1 MNASE
6 QAANSQAANTM
17 VTLAD
22 IAARAGVSMSTVSR
36 ALNRP
41 GMLPEATEKHVRRI
55 ADELGYRPN
64 RAARALSTGLS
75 DLVLVVVP
83 DIANPFFPRLLRAAQ
98 RTLIDEGLYGVL
110 IDTSD
115 SPETE
120 TQLVHEV
127 ARNTHGIINMS
138 SRLEAS
144 DLIALAK
151 DQPLTL
157 INREVPGIPGI
168 LLDAEAGIQAGLER
182 LVDLGHRRFA
192 YVRGPAVSWSNRR
205 REEAVRGFLSR
216 DAALDLVIIDPG
228 DSTFDGGVLAAD
240 AIADSGV
247 TAVQVFDDVMAQ
259 GVIHGLLTLGLRIPE
274 DVSILG
280 CDGTLAPSIRGTLA
294 TVALD
299 YEKAGSLAAA
309 TLIRLRRG
317 LKVPKPH
324 VRVPGSFLPGTTIA
338 RASSPQEATGADST
352 DGVRTATDSPL
363 ATTDR

>member
-1 MNASE
+1 MSPTEDAAS
-6 QAANSQAANTM
+6 SM

-41 GMLPEATEKHVRRI
+41 GMLPAATEKHIRRI
-55 ADELGYRPN
+55 AAELGYRPN
-64 RAARALSTGLS
+64 RAARALSTGQS

-98 RTLIDEGLYGVL
+98 RTLIDAGLYGVL
-110 IDTSD
+110 VDTSD

-120 TQLVHEV
+120 TRLIREV

-138 SRLEAS
+138 SRLVAD
-144 DLIALAK
+144 DLIALSK
-151 DQPLTL
+151 EQPLAL
-157 INREVPGIPGI
+157 INREVPGVPGI

-205 REEAVRGFLSR
+205 REEAVRGYLAR
-216 DAALDLVIIDPG
+216 DTTLGLVTVDPG
-228 DSTFDGGVLAAD
+228 DSTFDGGVLAAESV
-240 AIADSGV
+240 AVSGV

-274 DVSILG
+274 DISVLG

-299 YEKAGSLAAA
+299 YEEAGALAAR
-309 TLIRLRRG
+309 TLIQLRRG
-317 LKVPKPH
+317 VEVPQPH
-324 VRVPGSFLPGTTIA
+324 IRVPGSFLPGTTIVQA
-338 RASSPQEATGADST
+338 PSPQEVTGVDSRADVPA
-352 DGVRTATDSPL
+352 GADSPL
-363 ATTDR
+363 AATDR

>member
-1 MNASE
+1 MIPEEES
-6 QAANSQAANTM
+6 NSR

-41 GMLPEATEKHVRRI
+41 RMLPVATEQHIRQI
-55 ADELGYRPN
+55 AAELGYRPN
-64 RAARALSTGLS
+64 RAARALSTGRS

-98 RTLIDEGLYGVL
+98 RALIDAGLYGVL
-110 IDTSD
+110 VDTSD

-120 TQLVHEV
+120 TRLIHEV
-127 ARNTHGIINMS
+127 ARNTYGIINMS
-138 SRLEAS
+138 SRLQAD
-144 DLIALAK
+144 DLRTLSTE
-151 DQPLTL
+151 QPLAL
-157 INREVPGIPGI
+157 INREVPGVPGI
-168 LLDAEAGIQAGLER
+168 LLDAEAGIQAALEH
-182 LVDLGHRRFA
+182 LVRLGHRDFA

-205 REEAVRGFLSR
+205 RESAVRDYLAR
-216 DAALDLVIIDPG
+216 DPSLGLLTVDPG

-240 AIADSGV
+240 QVAASGV

-259 GVIHGLLTLGLRIPE
+259 GVIHGLLSLGLRIPE
-274 DVSILG
+274 DISVLG

-299 YEKAGSLAAA
+299 YEQAGMLAAR
-309 TLIRLRRG
+309 TLIQLRHG
-317 LKVPKPH
+317 LEVPEFH
-324 VRVPGSFLPGTTIA
+324 IRVAGSFLPGTTIA
-338 RASSPQEATGADST
+338 QASRQEITGAETRAELTAAADS
-352 DGVRTATDSPL
+352 SM